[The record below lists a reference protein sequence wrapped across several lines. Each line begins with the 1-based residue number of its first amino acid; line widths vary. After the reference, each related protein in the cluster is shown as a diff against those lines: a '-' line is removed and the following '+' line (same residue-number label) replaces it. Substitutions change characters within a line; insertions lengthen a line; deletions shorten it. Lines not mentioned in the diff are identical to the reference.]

1 MHQIPPCPVS
11 NLDDAGPTSAMG
23 GVRGGVAGWHC
34 WWLIPPLQPTPPL
47 PPTRHHHHLTMT
59 LVFAVTY
66 FLPQLLL
73 ITCQLKC
80 KRISISVFRFQI
92 WNKQQNLLLL
102 PGLLRSSLAEAHHP
116 YDCCNVRLHINLKR
130 KFFIPVKCRISSSW
144 RLFRSLNFKFPILWA
159 LKPCDPRNSYGTV
172 RYPGNSMIA
181 RE

>member
-1 MHQIPPCPVS
+1 
-11 NLDDAGPTSAMG
+11 MG
-23 GVRGGVAGWHC
+23 GVRGGVLGGIAGGLFPHFNPPHPSHLLDITTTSQWHLYLLWPISYHRYC
-34 WWLIPPLQPTPPL
+34 WI
-47 PPTRHHHHLTMT
+47 
-59 LVFAVTY
+59 Y
-66 FLPQLLL
+66 
-73 ITCQLKC
+73 
-80 KRISISVFRFQI
+80 ISVFRFQI

-116 YDCCNVRLHINLKR
+116 YDCCNARLHINLKR

-172 RYPGNSMIA
+172 CYPGNSMIA